1 MTPKWPLNREND
13 DKPLENDDNYGYYGL
28 LFYGIGTYVLLTHL
42 NRQYTARELVKNP
55 KVWGPGPLKFLFV
68 NQYRDMST
76 KIGRG
81 PLRFLEHSYLCRTYT

>member
-28 LFYGIGTYVLLTHL
+28 LFYVIGTYVLLTHL

-55 KVWGPGPLKFLFV
+55 KV
-68 NQYRDMST
+68 
-76 KIGRG
+76 
-81 PLRFLEHSYLCRTYT
+81 